1 MNWVK
6 NRWLDSLYKF
16 LAFYAIF
23 HIVTMIIGFATGS
36 NVMGMGLNN
45 LWSGQN
51 AILYYVITLAACIV
65 VYFVIFLTMSRDSE
79 Y

>member
-23 HIVTMIIGFATGS
+23 HIVAVIIGFATGYNMLANTLS
-36 NVMGMGLNN
+36 FTN
-45 LWSGQN
+45 N
-51 AILYYVITLAACIV
+51 AILYYIITLSACII
-65 VYFVIFLTMSRDSE
+65 VYFVIFLTMSRDFE
-79 Y
+79 K